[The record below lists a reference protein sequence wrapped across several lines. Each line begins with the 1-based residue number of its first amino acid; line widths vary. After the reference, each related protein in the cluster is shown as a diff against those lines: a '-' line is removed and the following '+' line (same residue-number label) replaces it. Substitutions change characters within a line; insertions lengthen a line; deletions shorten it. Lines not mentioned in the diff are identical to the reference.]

1 VNKTFGIAFGA
12 AVLVIIGLVWSG
24 FIATKGNHLAP
35 DGFISSVR
43 AQALSDDMVMLV
55 IDFAI
60 MNDSDVE
67 MTARRI
73 DPFITTADGR
83 EIHGTV
89 YSASDMEKTPK
100 FYPELGPLIHPVL
113 PLRGK
118 IAPHKRSSF
127 VIGAGFEAPRAVMQ
141 NRKKLTLQIE
151 DVTGPVVEMTSN

>member
-1 VNKTFGIAFGA
+1 VSKPFGIAFGA

-43 AQALSDDMVMLV
+43 AQALSDDMVMIV

-60 MNDSDVE
+60 MNDSDVQ

-89 YSASDMEKTPK
+89 YSASDMAKTPK
-100 FYPELGPLIHPVL
+100 FYPALGPLIHPVL
-113 PLRGK
+113 PLRGT
-118 IAPHKRSSF
+118 IEPHKRSSF
-127 VIGAGFEAPRAVMQ
+127 VIGAGFDASPAVVQ
-141 NRKKLTLQIE
+141 NRRKLTLQIE

>member
-1 VNKTFGIAFGA
+1 VSKPFGIAFGA

-35 DGFISSVR
+35 DGFISNVR

-89 YSASDMEKTPK
+89 YSASDMAKTPK
-100 FYPELGPLIHPVL
+100 FYPALGPLIHPVL

-118 IAPHKRSSF
+118 IEPHRRSSF
-127 VIGAGFEAPRAVMQ
+127 TVGAGFDASPAVVQ
-141 NRKKLTLQIE
+141 NRRKVTLQIE
-151 DVTGPVVEMTSN
+151 DITGPVVEMTSN

>member
-43 AQALSDDMVMLV
+43 AQALTDDMVMLV

-100 FYPELGPLIHPVL
+100 FYPALGPLLHPIL

-118 IAPHKRSSF
+118 IEAHKRSSF
-127 VIGAGFEAPRAVMQ
+127 VIGAGFDASPAVMQ

>member
-24 FIATKGNHLAP
+24 FIATQGNHLAP